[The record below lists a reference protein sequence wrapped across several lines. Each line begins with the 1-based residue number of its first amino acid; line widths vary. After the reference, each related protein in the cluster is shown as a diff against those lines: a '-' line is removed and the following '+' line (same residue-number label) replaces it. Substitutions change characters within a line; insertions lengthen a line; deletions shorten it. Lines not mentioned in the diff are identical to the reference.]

1 MKQKKKFILI
11 TLSVITILLLLG
23 FGTTRCYLSSKY
35 KKIAERMRTD
45 YKDIP
50 NQQQLPLSF
59 YLTFGYFPRS
69 MDEALDFYH
78 REVRPDVPKEHIRAQ
93 QRLQDPFSR
102 DSCEI
107 QYVPLYDYETKK
119 PVSFILLSAGV
130 DGKMDNKITP
140 SDTLYLNNWWAKL
153 DVYNYDEAVM
163 LQDYWIKWEDL
174 CRAYGEDI
182 ETLLKYNP
190 PYPELALHFT
200 MRNYLW
206 GKKDW
211 IIQLGLLE

>member
-59 YLTFGYFPRS
+59 YLTLGYFPRS

-78 REVRPDVPKEHIRAQ
+78 REIQPDE
-93 QRLQDPFSR
+93 S
-102 DSCEI
+102 
-107 QYVPLYDYETKK
+107 
-119 PVSFILLSAGV
+119 
-130 DGKMDNKITP
+130 
-140 SDTLYLNNWWAKL
+140 
-153 DVYNYDEAVM
+153 
-163 LQDYWIKWEDL
+163 
-174 CRAYGEDI
+174 
-182 ETLLKYNP
+182 
-190 PYPELALHFT
+190 
-200 MRNYLW
+200 
-206 GKKDW
+206 
-211 IIQLGLLE
+211 LEFNL